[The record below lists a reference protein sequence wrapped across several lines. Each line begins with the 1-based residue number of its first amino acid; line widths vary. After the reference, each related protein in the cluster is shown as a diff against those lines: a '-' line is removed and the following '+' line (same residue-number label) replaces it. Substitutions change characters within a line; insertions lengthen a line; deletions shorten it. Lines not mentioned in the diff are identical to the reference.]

1 MAALMN
7 EPNESDILTPPP
19 PEPIPSE
26 PEPTPPEPATPGATP
41 PRFGPIDHLKV
52 GLIFLTRLPIRYSRP
67 MPVDALARAG
77 WTFPLV
83 GALVGA
89 IGAAVGALAL
99 TAGLG
104 GFPVALL
111 VIGTTILLTGALHED
126 GLADMADGL
135 GGGETPEEKLEIMRD
150 SRIGSYGVLAL
161 VFSVLLRSAFIG
173 ALAEGPT
180 GALPAALIAAH
191 AVSRAG
197 LPAILMLLRPARTGG
212 LGAAAGRP
220 TLLVAGAA
228 ALIGLGLAVAAYASP
243 AGLSWERLNK
253 LARSRPCSQPKSWWL

>member
-1 MAALMN
+1 MS
-7 EPNESDILTPPP
+7 EPTESDIFTPPP
-19 PEPIPSE
+19 PEPVPPE
-26 PEPTPPEPATPGATP
+26 PEPTPPEPAMPRATP

-135 GGGETPEEKLEIMRD
+135 GGGETTEEKLEIMRD

-173 ALAEGPT
+173 ALPP
-180 GALPAALIAAH
+180 L
-191 AVSRAG
+191 SS
-197 LPAILMLLRPARTGG
+197 
-212 LGAAAGRP
+212 RP
-220 TLLVAGAA
+220 TRCRAPGC
-228 ALIGLGLAVAAYASP
+228 
-243 AGLSWERLNK
+243 R
-253 LARSRPCSQPKSWWL
+253 RF